1 MDASGAPAYRP
12 LGVRTL
18 LVTTRGAGH
27 FGPLLPFAGVL
38 ARAGAE
44 ILVAVPRSGVAM
56 VERAGL
62 RAWTLDEPPDEERA
76 AIFRAA
82 HGLPSDEAN
91 ALVVREVF
99 GGMDARAS
107 LPGVREAI
115 GSWAPDV
122 VLFETASF
130 AAPLAAEDA
139 GLPAIHVAIGLTRL
153 IETFLPHVAEPLR
166 ALRGDSGLAAD
177 PDGERLRATPV
188 FTLTPEGL
196 EDPAVPDPPVTHRFR
211 EPEGDPGALPDWWAG
226 RDQPLVYLTFGSV
239 APSMP
244 GFADLAR
251 AAIGAVADRPV
262 RALLTVGRQTDPAD
276 LGPVPPNVR
285 VERWVPQADVMPHA
299 AAMVCHGGFG
309 TVRAGLA
316 AGVPMVALPLFADQP
331 DNARRVAEIGTGIAL
346 EGGPEA
352 AAALGEAVG
361 RILAE
366 PSHRA
371 AAARVAERHR
381 RLPPVEAAV
390 DATRGL
396 VAGAAGR
403 A

>member
-1 MDASGAPAYRP
+1 VGAPHTVP

-27 FGPLLPFAGVL
+27 FGPLLPFADAL
-38 ARAGAE
+38 ALAGADL
-44 ILVAVPRSGVAM
+44 LVAVPRSGVAM
-56 VERAGL
+56 VEGAGL
-62 RAWTLDEPPDEERA
+62 TAWPLDEPPDEERT
-76 AIFRAA
+76 AIFQAA
-82 HGLPSDEAN
+82 HGLPTDEGN
-91 ALVVREVF
+91 ALVLREVF

-115 GSWAPDV
+115 GSWAPDL

-130 AAPLAAEDA
+130 AAPLAAEGA
-139 GLPAIHVAIGLTRL
+139 GLPAIHVAIGLARL
-153 IETFLPHVAEPLR
+153 IETFLPHVVEPLG
-166 ALRGDSGLAAD
+166 ALRNDSGLAPD
-177 PDGERLRATPV
+177 PDGERLLATPF

-196 EDPAVPDPPVTHRFR
+196 EDAAAPDPPVTHRFR
-211 EPEGDPGALPDWWAG
+211 EPEGDPGALPDWWPD
-226 RDQPLVYLTFGSV
+226 RDLPLVYLTFGSV
-239 APSMP
+239 APSIP

-316 AGVPMVALPLFADQP
+316 AGIPMVVLPLFADQP
-331 DNARRVAEIGTGIAL
+331 YNARRVAEIGAGIAL

-352 AAALGEAVG
+352 AAGLGEAIE

-366 PSHRA
+366 PSYRA
-371 AAARVAERHR
+371 EAARVAERHR

-390 DATRGL
+390 DAARDL